1 MLQALSS
8 SPADVEVLRIYLILP
23 IYHEFINSK
32 NYQKLHSPFSQ
43 AMLSLNKIP
52 LSILSDW
59 LADQPIEYFE
69 HLVENYRHVIMH
81 IISYNFPKL
90 DDSSL
95 PLVTY
100 DRNLVLALETIEL
113 LFKINLSK
121 RTHRVPYDIFYIPDL
136 MELVDLQQD
145 YLLWLNRRVRRFA
158 I

>member
-1 MLQALSS
+1 MLQTLSS

-52 LSILSDW
+52 FTILSHW

-69 HLVENYRHVIMH
+69 RLVENYRHVITH
-81 IISYNFPKL
+81 IISYSFPKL
-90 DDSSL
+90 NDSSL
-95 PLVTY
+95 PSVIY
-100 DRNLVLALETIEL
+100 ERNLELALKTIEL

-121 RTHRVPYDIFYIPDL
+121 RIVPYDIFYIPDL

-145 YLLWLNRRVRRFA
+145 YLLWLNRRVRHFA
-158 I
+158 IL